1 MTARRRAWTAAA
13 VTAAA
18 IAVVAG
24 LLAAGHRGTAG
35 TRRSAPPRPGATATA
50 GPALTAEA
58 VVDYSTESVNGF
70 ALHDPLT
77 GGPDASVLRTGL
89 RTTADWPAFLDR
101 AGGAA
106 RDRLTVTLV
115 FTGDA
120 EPAVRIT
127 GVRVRLERTAEVLAG
142 TAIVPAA
149 AAPAT
154 VRVTCDLDDEAPALT
169 DGTGA
174 DYFATRRLE
183 LRRGERSTVTVG
195 FTARGATYAWTL
207 LVDHVDGAGT
217 ARTAEI
223 PGFRLTGSA
232 PKYAATYV
240 DNAPAR
246 GFSLA
251 RRR

>member
-1 MTARRRAWTAAA
+1 AP
-13 VTAAA
+13 AAA
-18 IAVVAG
+18 ITAG
-24 LLAAGHRGTAG
+24 LLAAGHRGTPD
-35 TRRSAPPRPGATATA
+35 TRHGSLPRPGAPATA
-50 GPALTAEA
+50 EPALTAEA
-58 VVDYSTESVNGF
+58 IADYSPASVNGF

-77 GGPDASVLRTGL
+77 GGPDASVLRAGP

-101 AGGAA
+101 AGGSA

-115 FTGDA
+115 FTGNA
-120 EPAVRIT
+120 EPAVRVT

-149 AAPAT
+149 ADPAT
-154 VRVTCDLDDEAPALT
+154 VRVTCDLDDTTPALT
-169 DGTGA
+169 DDTGA

-195 FTARGATYAWTL
+195 FTARRATYAWTL

-246 GFSLA
+246 GFSLS